1 MNEYMRVAFDEAR
14 TGMRLGKGGPFGAVI
29 VKDGEILG
37 AASNEVLSTNDPTAH
52 AEILA
57 IRRACGK
64 LQSHDLSGC
73 ALFATG
79 EPCPM
84 CLSAIIWA
92 NIRKIYYASAAC
104 EAEKIG
110 FRDGMIYRYL
120 RDGEGPVLEARQID
134 RAEGLALY
142 EEYRQSDHMI
152 Y

>member
-1 MNEYMRVAFDEAR
+1 MSV
-14 TGMRLGKGGPFGAVI
+14 GKGGPFGAVI
-29 VKDGEILG
+29 VRDGEILG
-37 AASNEVLSTNDPTAH
+37 AASNEVLTSNDPTAH

-57 IRRACGK
+57 IRRACEK
-64 LQSHDLSGC
+64 LRSHDLSGC
-73 ALFATG
+73 ALYATG

-92 NIRKIYYASAAC
+92 NIRTVYYASAAD

-120 RDGEGPVLEARQID
+120 RDGEGLVLEMRQVD

-142 EEYRQSDHMI
+142 EEYRQTDHVT